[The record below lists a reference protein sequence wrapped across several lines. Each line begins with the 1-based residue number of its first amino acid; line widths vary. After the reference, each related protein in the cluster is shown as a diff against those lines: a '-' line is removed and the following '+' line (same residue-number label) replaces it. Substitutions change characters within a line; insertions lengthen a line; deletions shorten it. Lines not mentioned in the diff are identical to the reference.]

1 MTSGF
6 NLTVTRREKRQMM
19 KLCSGLP
26 MICDSTWPVSRS
38 EMREETRSDGRHPLS
53 AISATRDVND
63 TPVLGNAFQ
72 CCLLVSRIM
81 FFPLLLYRG
90 KRIEIIIKIKA
101 NFLQKRLL
109 SLRFSSLLLEI
120 KSVNKYSIF
129 LYDKHTRAVNLTR
142 AIKRGMICF
151 LFPTH
156 QAVK

>member
-1 MTSGF
+1 MISGF

-38 EMREETRSDGRHPLS
+38 EMREETRSDGRQPLS
-53 AISATRDVND
+53 AISAARDVND
-63 TPVLGNAFQ
+63 SPVLGNAFQ
-72 CCLLVSRIM
+72 CSLLVSRIM
-81 FFPLLLYRG
+81 FFPLLLYRY
-90 KRIEIIIKIKA
+90 KRIEIIIKIKV
-101 NFLQKRLL
+101 NFYKRDC
-109 SLRFSSLLLEI
+109 SVYKFSSLLLEI

-129 LYDKHTRAVNLTR
+129 LYDKNTRGVNLTR
-142 AIKRGMICF
+142 AIQRGMICF